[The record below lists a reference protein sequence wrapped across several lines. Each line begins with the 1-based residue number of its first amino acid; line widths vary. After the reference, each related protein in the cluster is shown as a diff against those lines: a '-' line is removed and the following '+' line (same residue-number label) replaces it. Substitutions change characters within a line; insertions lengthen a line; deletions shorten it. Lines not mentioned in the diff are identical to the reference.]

1 MAIILSD
8 NKINIGGVDSGV
20 TEALPMRPRMSHGI
34 LTLVLLSKEDL
45 HDAYMPFV
53 KGGGLFIETNR
64 EFHLG
69 EEVFALLQ
77 LMDEPDKT
85 PITGKII
92 WMTPKSPQNG
102 RKQGVGIQISNEDI
116 DLTKKIETYL
126 AGYDVGLGTKTI

>member
-1 MAIILSD
+1 M
-8 NKINIGGVDSGV
+8 
-20 TEALPMRPRMSHGI
+20 PPRPRMSHGI
-34 LTLVLLSKEDL
+34 LTLLLSQKEDL
-45 HDAYMPFV
+45 YEAYMPFV

-64 EFHLG
+64 DFHLG

-77 LMDEPDKT
+77 IMDEVDKT

-116 DLTKKIETYL
+116 DLSKKIETYL
-126 AGYDVGLGTKTI
+126 AGFDDGMATKTV